1 MSGEHFGL
9 ASIFNFLGG
18 IGLFLLGMRLM
29 TDGLKIAAGPA
40 LRGLLNAATG
50 STPRALA
57 AGALVTA
64 VVQSSSAVMFAVIG
78 FVNAGLLS
86 LAQAVGLVFGANL
99 GTTLTSW
106 IVALVGFEFDLAAIS
121 MPAIAGGMALWI
133 SGEGR
138 RGALGQ
144 ALVGFG
150 VFFLGLAA
158 LKAAFAGLGPEV
170 GLDRF
175 PVEGVGGVL
184 LFALI
189 GAVLTVLMQSSS
201 ASLALTLTAA
211 SQGLLP
217 LPVAA
222 AMVVGANIGTTST
235 AVFATIGATA
245 AARRTAAAHVVFNL
259 LAGALGLL
267 LLGPLLT
274 LAAWLAALIGA
285 ASLPATELALLH
297 TLLNLIGILAVWPL
311 MPRLVRFLEGRF
323 RKPEQADPARPR
335 HLDSA
340 VAATPALAVE
350 ATRLELIRLS
360 ELAHRMAGRAISVE
374 DQVALDLK
382 PEFEVIDTLGG
393 RIMDFAASIQSGGVE
408 ALDALLP
415 SALRVT
421 QHYRMMAERAEE
433 LAQMAVTHDR
443 SEAVQAV
450 ISDLQLDA
458 VRLLGRSAPAGAG
471 EPASELSEGLDAF
484 EARYHACKASLLRA
498 GSRRE
503 LASTALVRELD
514 RISALR
520 RIVEQAV
527 KARLLFDMLQ
537 APSGPEP
544 VSGEAQGEAASN
556 AAE

>member
-1 MSGEHFGL
+1 MGESSFGL
-9 ASIFNFLGG
+9 TSIFNFLGG

-29 TDGLKIAAGPA
+29 TDGLKVAAGPA

-50 STPRALA
+50 STLRALA
-57 AGALVTA
+57 AGGLITA
-64 VVQSSSAVMFAVIG
+64 VVQSSSAVLFAVIG

-106 IVALVGFEFDLAAIS
+106 IVALVGFEFDLGLIS
-121 MPAIAGGMALWI
+121 MPAIATGMALWI

-138 RGALGQ
+138 RTALGQ

-158 LKAAFAGLGPEV
+158 LKSAFAGLGPEV
-170 GLDRF
+170 GLERF
-175 PVEGVGGVL
+175 PVDGTGGVV

-222 AMVVGANIGTTST
+222 AMVVGANVGTTST

-245 AARRTAAAHVVFNL
+245 AARRTAAAHVAFNL

-267 LLGPLLT
+267 LLGPLIT
-274 LAAWLAALIGA
+274 LASGLAALIGA
-285 ASLPATELALLH
+285 AALPATELALLH
-297 TLLNLIGILAVWPL
+297 TLLNLIGILAIWPL
-311 MPRLVRFLEGRF
+311 MPRLVRFLDGRF
-323 RKPEQADPARPR
+323 RKGEGADPARPR

-340 VAATPALAVE
+340 VAATPALALD
-350 ATRLELIRLS
+350 ATRMELIRLA

-374 DQVALDLK
+374 DQVALDLSS
-382 PEFEVIDTLGG
+382 EFEVVDTLGG
-393 RIMDFAASIQSGGVE
+393 RIMEFVASIQSGGVE
-408 ALDALLP
+408 SLDALLP

-421 QHYRMMAERAEE
+421 QHYRMMAERAGE

-443 SEAVQAV
+443 SDAVQEV
-450 ISDLQLDA
+450 ISGFQLDA
-458 VRLLGRSAPAGAG
+458 VRLLDWALPTTPRESRESLTEA
-471 EPASELSEGLDAF
+471 LDAF

-527 KARLLFDMLQ
+527 KARVLFDRL
-537 APSGPEP
+537 APGVTEEPGPGSAEGAAG
-544 VSGEAQGEAASN
+544 VSS
-556 AAE
+556 